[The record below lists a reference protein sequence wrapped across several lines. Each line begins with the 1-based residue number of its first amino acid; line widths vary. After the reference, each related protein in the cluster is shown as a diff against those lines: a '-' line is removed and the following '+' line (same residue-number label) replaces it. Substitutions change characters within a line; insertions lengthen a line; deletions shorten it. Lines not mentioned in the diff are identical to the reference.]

1 MTSEA
6 ESFKHQMPAQL
17 RFSDVDRFG
26 HVNNNVYFSLF
37 DMSKSQY
44 LFDVVGK
51 DIYDHIA
58 IVVAHIDSNFIAPV
72 FYPEEIFIQTSI
84 THLGN
89 KSFTLHQRA
98 INNRTHE
105 VKCDCTT
112 VMVCFDVASNKAI
125 QIPQYFRKA
134 VEGYETYSQ

>member
-1 MTSEA
+1 MSNE
-6 ESFKHQMPAQL
+6 ESNFRHKMPAQL

-44 LFDVVGK
+44 LFDVVGN

-58 IVVAHIDSNFIAPV
+58 IVVAHIESNFISPV

-89 KSFTLHQRA
+89 KSFTLHQQA
-98 INNRTHE
+98 FNDKTKEI
-105 VKCDCTT
+105 KCDCTT
-112 VMVCFDVASNKAI
+112 TMVCFNTASNKS
-125 QIPQYFRKA
+125 IPIPDFFRNA
-134 VEGYETYSQ
+134 VQKFEKS